1 MGHTH
6 RSNILGSYPFIHM
19 YGFVEI
25 FEYFFSQQQHMH
37 QSIQNSQMNRIRIA
51 TKPNPPHAHE
61 IEVKYIP

>member
-1 MGHTH
+1 
-6 RSNILGSYPFIHM
+6 M